1 MNKKINKKFLVKLN
15 INSNISI
22 LYIYIMYFDDYLNC
36 CATFIKY
43 FKIIGISLKN
53 ISHMI

>member
-1 MNKKINKKFLVKLN
+1 MNKKINKKFFVKLN

-22 LYIYIMYFDDYLNC
+22 LYIYIMYFYDYLNC

-53 ISHMI
+53 ISHIM